1 MNRLVIVTMTNELSS
16 GEKKK
21 GLFSRLKEGMQK
33 TRDGITGKIDQ
44 LIKYYK
50 TIDDEFYEE
59 LEEILISADVGV
71 KTSIRIIE
79 ELKKKVREHKMSDT
93 KQIHEI
99 LKESIA
105 ELLDAEEDVFNFQQ
119 PMVFLIV
126 GVNGVGKTTTAGKLA
141 YRMKE
146 EGKQVILAAGDTF
159 RAAASEQ
166 LSIWGQRVGVPVIHH
181 EEGADPAAVVFDA
194 IQAAKSRKADV
205 LICDTAGRMHN
216 KKNLMEELKKISRV
230 IEREF
235 PEAKK
240 EVYLVL
246 DATIGQNAIMQ
257 SIQFK
262 EAVSIDGIILTKLDG
277 TAKGG
282 VVISIKSELRIP
294 IRFIGVG
301 EQLDDFQV
309 FNARDFA
316 DALF

>member
-1 MNRLVIVTMTNELSS
+1 MVNEPVKD
-16 GEKKK
+16 EKKK
-21 GLFSRLKEGMQK
+21 NLFSRLKEGIQK
-33 TRDGITGKIDQ
+33 TREGITGKIDQ

-50 TIDDEFYEE
+50 NIDDEFYEE

-71 KTSIRIIE
+71 KTSLIIIDR
-79 ELKKKVREHKMSDT
+79 LKKKVDEQKLGDT
-93 KQIHEI
+93 KQIYKI
-99 LKESIA
+99 LKELIA
-105 ELLDAEEDVFNFQQ
+105 ELLLDEDEILNSNQ
-119 PMVFLIV
+119 PKVLLIV
-126 GVNGVGKTTTAGKLA
+126 GVNGVGKTTTVGKLA
-141 YRMKE
+141 FRLKE
-146 EGKQVILAAGDTF
+146 EGKQVILAAADTF

-166 LSIWGQRVGVPVIHH
+166 LSIWGERVGVPVIHH
-181 EEGADPAAVVFDA
+181 KEGADPAAVVFDA

-240 EVYLVL
+240 EVYLVI
-246 DATIGQNAIMQ
+246 DANTGQNAIMQ

-262 EAVSIDGIILTKLDG
+262 EAVTIDGIILTKLDG

-282 VVISIKSELRIP
+282 VVISIKSELEIP

-301 EQLDDFQV
+301 EQLDDFQI

-316 DALF
+316 EALF